1 MVIIVGAAVLLL
13 WIPLRQRP
21 GLGTLSNVASGVM
34 LLFLRPFRVTEK
46 IVAGDC
52 TGADCAVGAELEQ
65 AVMSAT
71 APRAETSS
79 AAVRRARLRSAGRLP
94 ACPRP
99 GTVPGRR

>member
-1 MVIIVGAAVLLL
+1 MPGKVDGAAV
-13 WIPLRQRP
+13 
-21 GLGTLSNVASGVM
+21 
-34 LLFLRPFRVTEK
+34 
-46 IVAGDC
+46 AGDWA
-52 TGADCAVGAELEQ
+52 GADWAVGAELEQ

-71 APRAETSS
+71 VPRPETSS